1 MGTNNQIPE
10 GVIPRAVREIF
21 HRISTL
27 KNDYDFSVR
36 VAFVELYQEKLYD
49 LLSTK
54 SKIKEDCMVDL
65 REDPSKGVIIAD
77 LTEVSVETLETT
89 MSQLEKGN
97 FEILQFM
104 LHKLHIQITNFRFDF
119 RLYQESYGSY
129 CNEQCFKSFSRNF
142 HTFRRRNIER

>member
-1 MGTNNQIPE
+1 MLAYGQTGSGKTFSMGTNNQIPE

-21 HRISTL
+21 HRISSM
-27 KNDYDFSVR
+27 KNEYDFSIR

-89 MSQLEKGN
+89 MNQLEKGSINNLAFSLLFN
-97 FEILQFM
+97 FIS
-104 LHKLHIQITNFRFDF
+104 N
-119 RLYQESYGSY
+119 
-129 CNEQCFKSFSRNF
+129 
-142 HTFRRRNIER
+142 

>member
-1 MGTNNQIPE
+1 MAYGQTGSGKTFSMGTNNQIPE

-21 HRISTL
+21 HRISSM

-97 FEILQFM
+97 FL
-104 LHKLHIQITNFRFDF
+104 LHHH
-119 RLYQESYGSY
+119 LY
-129 CNEQCFKSFSRNF
+129 F
-142 HTFRRRNIER
+142 HT

>member
-97 FEILQFM
+97 FDILQFR
-104 LHKLHIQITNFRFDF
+104 IRFQI
-119 RLYQESYGSY
+119 LY
-129 CNEQCFKSFSRNF
+129 K
-142 HTFRRRNIER
+142 